1 MDTVTIFDAKTDSL
15 LRDSFIK
22 EHIPFIIY
30 TTSSAIGRY
39 ISIENDEEFSIAL
52 EAFNAA
58 IDTYKPDQSKFETY
72 ATTVI
77 KNKLIDYHRG
87 QKKHYGHEALDEDLA
102 APMKDDD
109 LRLEIVELSHQLKKF
124 DLTFDDLVEISPRHY
139 DTRVRAINV
148 GIEVSK
154 VKRIMEEIYRTFKLP
169 VGEILKVVKST
180 RRFVYLHRQYI
191 LTVAIIFNEELSSL
205 QSWILETLK
214 GDENGS
220 SKS

>member
-1 MDTVTIFDAKTDSL
+1 MDTITVFDAKTDSL

-22 EHIPFIIY
+22 KYIPFIIY

-39 ISIENDEEFSIAL
+39 ISIENDEVFSIAL
-52 EAFNAA
+52 EAFNGA
-58 IDTYKPDQSKFETY
+58 IDTYDPDRSKFETY

-87 QKKHYGHEALDEDLA
+87 QKKHYGHETLDEDLP
-102 APMKDDD
+102 APIKDDD

-124 DLTFDDLVEISPRHY
+124 DLSFDDLVEMSPHHY
-139 DTRVRAINV
+139 DTRVRAIGV

-154 VKRIMEEIYRTFKLP
+154 VQRIMEEINRTFKLP
-169 VGEILKVVKST
+169 VAEILKVVKST

-191 LTVAIIFNEELSSL
+191 LTVAIIFNEDLSSL

-220 SKS
+220 TKI

>member
-1 MDTVTIFDAKTDSL
+1 MDTVTIFEAKTDSL

-22 EHIPFIIY
+22 EHFPFIIY

-52 EAFNAA
+52 EAFNSA
-58 IDTYKPDQSKFETY
+58 IDSYKPDQSKFETY

-87 QKKHYGHEALDEDLA
+87 QKKHYGHEALDDEIP

-124 DLTFDDLVEISPRHY
+124 DLSFDDLVEISPRHY
-139 DTRVRAINV
+139 DTRVRAIGV

-154 VKRIMEEIYRTFKLP
+154 IKRIMDEIYRTFKLP
-169 VGEILKVVKST
+169 VSEILKVVKST

-191 LTVAIIFNEELSSL
+191 LTVTIIFHEELSSL

-214 GDENGS
+214 GDEDGH

>member
-1 MDTVTIFDAKTDSL
+1 MDAVTIFDAKTDSQ

-39 ISIENDEEFSIAL
+39 ISIENDEAFSIAL

-58 IDTYKPDQSKFETY
+58 IDTFKPDQSKFETY

-77 KNKLIDYHRG
+77 KNKLIDHHRS
-87 QKKHYGHEALDEDLA
+87 QKKHYGHEVLDEDLP

-124 DLTFDDLVEISPRHY
+124 NLSFDDLVEISPRHN
-139 DTRVRAINV
+139 DTRIRAIGV
-148 GIEVSK
+148 GMEVSK
-154 VKRIMEEIYRTFKLP
+154 LKRIMEEIYRTFKLP

-191 LTVAIIFNEELSSL
+191 LTVAIIFNEDFSTL

-214 GDENGS
+214 GDENGR